1 MSEPT
6 RIITMNQMT
15 EIRKVVTDR
24 FEVLAKQLYEVDS
37 RFTFLPRSGYI
48 RFTNI
53 VDGTPVGSCSVI
65 SFTGKWAHATTL
77 PMFSL
82 GDGSIITFDERKDS
96 KNLQWFEWVNDD
108 ELLVGWKHQL
118 DYYCNGIYSDLM
130 LALKEEA
137 KMMKQVKEENIK
149 KAAKFYELS

>member
-1 MSEPT
+1 MSEPSG
-6 RIITMNQMT
+6 IITMNQLT
-15 EIRKVVTDR
+15 EIRDYVTTR
-24 FEVLAKQLYEVDS
+24 FGDLAKQLYEVDS

-77 PMFSL
+77 PMFSI
-82 GDGSIITFDERKDS
+82 GDGSIITFDERKNS
-96 KNLQWFEWVNDD
+96 KNLQWFEWVNDMD
-108 ELLVGWKHQL
+108 LLVGWKHQL

>member
-1 MSEPT
+1 MSEPS

-15 EIRKVVTDR
+15 EIRERVTKR
-24 FEVLAKQLYEVDS
+24 FEVLTKQLSEVDS
-37 RFTFLPRSGYI
+37 RFTFLPRSGYV

-77 PMFSL
+77 PMFSP
-82 GDGSIITFDERKDS
+82 GDGSIITFDERKNS
-96 KNLQWFEWVNDD
+96 KNLQWFEWVNDN
-108 ELLVGWKHQL
+108 ELLVDWKHQL

-137 KMMKQVKEENIK
+137 KTMKHVKEQNIK